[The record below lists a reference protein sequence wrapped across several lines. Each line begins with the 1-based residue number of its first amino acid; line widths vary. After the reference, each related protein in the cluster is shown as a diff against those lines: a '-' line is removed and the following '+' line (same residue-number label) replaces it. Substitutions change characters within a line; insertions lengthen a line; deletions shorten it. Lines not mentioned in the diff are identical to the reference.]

1 MDRTINNHDKG
12 DSKFVVFVETMVKK
26 CFSLLLVPYFVSI
39 VAFVALGFVSSGFS
53 LTVLVLGFFIS
64 ALLLAP
70 INVLFLFLV
79 YLLRINRWAIRSF
92 YYIIIET
99 TSFVLIGKVISCV
112 KDYCLNLN
120 SNFVFTVQN
129 VDGQQVLQT
138 RWLWQDENVFCLIFI
153 LELACLIVYDYFF
166 VRKNK
171 EKGVVDIAIKKK
183 RKRYVVT
190 FAASFI
196 IVVAIVKIN
205 SLLDAAKSN
214 TVEINKARI
223 AWVNNPAPETYLR
236 LYDTVTIGKDDAGV
250 EKGEMLLPAM
260 IMANKFGLLRG
271 YADFYEIMKNAQMPN
286 LPSEEMKTLAD
297 KYLRRMKNAEK
308 MHIASEK

>member
-12 DSKFVVFVETMVKK
+12 DSKFVVFVETMAKK
-26 CFSLLLVPYFVSI
+26 FFSLLLVPYGVSC

-53 LTVLVLGFFIS
+53 LTALVLGFFIS

-70 INVLFLFLV
+70 LNVLFLFLV

-92 YYIIIET
+92 YYIVIET
-99 TSFVLIGKVISCV
+99 TSFFLIGNIISCV
-112 KDYCLNLN
+112 EDYCLSVNRNL
-120 SNFVFTVQN
+120 VFAMQGVG
-129 VDGQQVLQT
+129 GQQVLQT
-138 RWLWQDENVFCLIFI
+138 RWFWQDECVFCLIFI
-153 LELACLIVYDYFF
+153 LELACLIIYDYSF

-171 EKGVVDIAIKKK
+171 ENGVVDIAIKKK

-196 IVVAIVKIN
+196 IVGAIVKIN

-214 TVEINKARI
+214 TVEITKARI
-223 AWVNNPAPETYLR
+223 AWENNPAPETYLR
-236 LYDTVTIGKDDAGV
+236 LYETIGKDDTGV

-260 IMANKFGLLRG
+260 IMVNKFDLLRG
-271 YADFYEIMKNAQMPN
+271 YADFYEIMKNVQKPN
-286 LPSEEMKTLAD
+286 CPSEEIETLAD

-308 MHIASEK
+308 MHNTNEK